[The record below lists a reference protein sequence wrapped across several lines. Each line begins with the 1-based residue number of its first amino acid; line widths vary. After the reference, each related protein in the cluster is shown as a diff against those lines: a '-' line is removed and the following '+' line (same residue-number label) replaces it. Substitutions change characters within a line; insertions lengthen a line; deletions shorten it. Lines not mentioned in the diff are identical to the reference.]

1 MNCIIPDDHDP
12 KIEQRV
18 NEAQRPGGMVERWNT
33 QKLHLTALEALEH
46 YGWSVFPLDQ
56 RKQPPAIGGSHPD
69 GTPKRLAWR
78 AYQNQ
83 RVSRDTLLDWTRRY
97 APAAWAVITGAGSG
111 IVVLDF
117 DGSEGRRLLEHLG
130 LSPHVRTGSGGYHVY
145 VAHPGWP
152 VKTLNGK
159 ASRVLG
165 QRWPGL
171 DIRADG
177 GYAAFCGRNTQGSY
191 VWLREPRPE
200 PLESLPT
207 DLRHF
212 LGLLHSPDSLHAR
225 QHPHSQ
231 AGPHRYSSSTAQ
243 LLEEA
248 VIRGT
253 MEGRNNAGFWLACQ
267 LRDLGLVEAEASLT
281 MAEYTRRVPPNNSKG
296 QREAYTE
303 QEALASLKSAYRHG
317 SPRLTELPLHTTPSV
332 QDPEADLEIVLD
344 DYRKDEWGDALLFA
358 HLFEGYCVFDHL
370 EKAWYLWQGH
380 YWKRDEI
387 GRVRQLVA
395 GPLASVYL
403 QAAADLTTRLG
414 ESDDADA
421 HLQQEQEMGQHN
433 KDQLQKL
440 IKGLTGRAF
449 ALRALTRNS
458 HVLAF
463 ACTDQR
469 LALTSDRWDTNPWL
483 LGTPEGVLD
492 LHTGTLRDG
501 RPDDYIRTIIP
512 TSWQGREVPAP
523 RFERFLEEIFGD
535 RDEDERAA
543 LITFLQ
549 RVLGYGITGQVTE
562 HLFLL
567 LYGEEGRNG
576 KDTLMSMLH
585 AVLGKV
591 VGAVS
596 NDVILSSGRTTTPGA
611 AKPHLCSLQGKRMAW
626 ASETD
631 KGARFDIGQVK
642 FLTGGGTITARQLY
656 GKEYTFEPSHLLF
669 LLTNNKPHA
678 DAKDKAFWE
687 RLCPITFRLRF
698 VDNPSGPLERKR
710 DRDLG
715 TTLQAEA
722 SKILAWLVRGCLDWQ
737 RNGLEIPPSVL
748 HERAAYREEEDTL
761 HHFIT
766 DCCSLAP
773 EARVKSAQLYERYK
787 QWAETNT
794 ISKKLTGTAF
804 GLEMKRLFEQ
814 QRTNQGIVYKGIG
827 LLPPSP

>member
-1 MNCIIPDDHDP
+1 MIPDNHDP
-12 KIEQRV
+12 QIEQRASK
-18 NEAQRPGGMVERWNT
+18 ERQQGGVAERWNT
-33 QKLHLTALEALEH
+33 QKPYLTALEAIER

-56 RKQPPAIGGSHPD
+56 SKQPPAIGGSHPN

-78 AYQNQ
+78 TYQTQ
-83 RVSRDTLLDWTRRY
+83 RASRNTLLTWTRRY
-97 APAAWAVITGAGSG
+97 TPSAWAVITGAGSG
-111 IVVLDF
+111 IIVLDF
-117 DGSEGRRLLEHLG
+117 DGSEGKRLLDRLG
-130 LSPHVRTGSGGYHVY
+130 LSPHVQTGSGGYHVY
-145 VAHPGWP
+145 FAHPGWH

-159 ASRVLG
+159 ASRELG
-165 QRWPGL
+165 QRWAGL

-177 GYAAFCGRNTQGSY
+177 GYAAFCGRNIQGSY
-191 VWLREPRPE
+191 IWLREPILE
-200 PLESLPT
+200 PLDRLPA

-212 LGLLHSPDSLHAR
+212 FGLLHAPNSSFMR
-225 QHPHSQ
+225 QGAPRAIERRQ
-231 AGPHRYSSSTAQ
+231 SSSMHMS
-243 LLEEA
+243 LLEQA
-248 VIRGT
+248 VTRA
-253 MEGRNNAGFWLACQ
+253 ERNGRNNAGFWLACQ
-267 LRDLGLVEAEASLT
+267 LRDRGLTEAEARST
-281 MAEYTRRVPPNNSKG
+281 MAAYARRVPPTNSKG
-296 QREAYTE
+296 QRAAYTE
-303 QEALASLKSAYRHG
+303 QEAFASLTSPYRHA
-317 SPRLTELPLHTTPSV
+317 PPKQATFIPNIAPSTDSAH
-332 QDPEADLEIVLD
+332 DPTIALD
-344 DYRKDEWGDALLFA
+344 TILDCYRKDEWGDALLFA
-358 HLFEGYCVFDHL
+358 HLFEGRCVFDHL

-380 YWKRDEI
+380 FWQRDDI
-387 GRVRQLVA
+387 GRIRQLVA

-403 QAAADLTTRLG
+403 QAAAELTARRN
-414 ESDDADA
+414 ENYDAVT
-421 HLQQEQEMGQHN
+421 HLQQGQEGKQHD

-469 LALTSDRWDTNPWL
+469 LALTSDRWDTDPWL
-483 LGTPEGVLD
+483 LGTSVGVLD
-492 LHTGTLRDG
+492 LRTGAIRDG

-512 TSWQGREVPAP
+512 TSWQGREISAP

-543 LITFLQ
+543 LLTFLQ
-549 RVLGYGITGQVTE
+549 RVLGYGITGLVNE
-562 HLFLL
+562 HIFLL

-576 KDTLMSMLH
+576 KDTLMSLLH
-585 AVLGKV
+585 AVLGKA

-596 NDVILSSGRTTTPGA
+596 NDVILSSGRANTPGA

-698 VDNPSGPLERKR
+698 VDNPSGPLERQR

-715 TTLQAEA
+715 TTLQSEA
-722 SKILAWLVRGCLDWQ
+722 SGILAWLVCGCLDWQ
-737 RNGLEIPPSVL
+737 RNGLTIPPGVL
-748 HERAAYREEEDTL
+748 HERDIYREEEDTL

-766 DCCSLAP
+766 ECCLLSP
-773 EARVKSAQLYERYK
+773 EAHVKAAQLYERYK
-787 QWAETNT
+787 QWAEMNAL
-794 ISKKLTGTAF
+794 SKKLTGTAF

-814 QRTNQGIVYKGIG
+814 QRTNQGIVHKGIG
-827 LLPPSP
+827 LRPPAP